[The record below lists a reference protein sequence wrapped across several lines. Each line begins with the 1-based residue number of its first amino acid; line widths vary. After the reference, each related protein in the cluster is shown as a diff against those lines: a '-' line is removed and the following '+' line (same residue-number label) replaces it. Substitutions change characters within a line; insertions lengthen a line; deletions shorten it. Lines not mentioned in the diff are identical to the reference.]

1 MVMKW
6 RKFTAWEWKAARNA
20 VNKSE
25 GNSPFHGRKHIKDGI
40 VTENRRNLF
49 ITIVSTAGCNENSPV
64 FHMIYESILFINAP
78 TVFSL

>member
-1 MVMKW
+1 MGMESCEKRGELKAKETALSMV
-6 RKFTAWEWKAARNA
+6 RKSISKMALSA
-20 VNKSE
+20 
-25 GNSPFHGRKHIKDGI
+25 
-40 VTENRRNLF
+40 ENRRNLF